1 MPGRLLRWL
10 TTVFV
15 PGGLVVMG
23 ACILAWRPDL
33 IPQTL
38 VPLLEV
44 MPAIVVLAGLVLA
57 WFFHRSRM
65 TFAILLVGAAY
76 AVLLYLTDGHARAQN
91 VDRLI
96 LSLVDILLPI
106 NLAALLVIKERGV
119 FTPRGLWL
127 LGAIVLQAIGVSL
140 VAHSGSVAIEDAL
153 TGAWIDNTLTAWTG
167 LPQAALVAFG
177 AAIGF
182 VMIRL
187 SITGQA
193 VEHGFLW
200 TLVSVYLALH
210 VHHAP
215 GSLLYVIAAGLVLGI
230 SLLQTS
236 YAMAYHDEL
245 TQLAGR
251 RAFHETLLRLSSDY
265 VIAMIDID
273 HFKTFNDAYGHAVGD
288 QVLRMVA
295 SHIAQV
301 SGGGQAFRYGGEE
314 FAVVFP
320 GKRLVDVA
328 PHLEELRVTIEAARF
343 TLRGRRR
350 PRKRPTGSDTAR
362 NTARLPRRDVF
373 VTVSMGAAQPSA
385 RGVDP
390 AQVVIA
396 ADRALYRAKK
406 AGRNQLKY

>member
-10 TTVFV
+10 TTVCV

-33 IPQTL
+33 IPQAL
-38 VPLLEV
+38 VPLLGV

-57 WFFHRSRM
+57 WVFHRSRT
-65 TFAILLVGAAY
+65 TFAVLLVGATY
-76 AVLLYLTDGHARAQN
+76 AVLLYLTDGPPHAQN

-96 LSLVDILLPI
+96 LCLVDILLPI

-119 FTPRGLWL
+119 FTRRGLWL
-127 LGAIVLQAIGVSL
+127 LGAIVVQAIGVSL
-140 VAHSGSVAIEDAL
+140 VAHSGSAAIEDAS

-187 SITGQA
+187 SITRQA

-200 TLVSVYLALH
+200 TLVAVYLALH

-215 GSLLYVIAAGLVLGI
+215 GPLLYVIAAGLVLGI

-273 HFKTFNDAYGHAVGD
+273 HSKTFNDAYGHAVGD

-320 GKRLVDVA
+320 GKRLADVA

-343 TLRGRRR
+343 TLRGHHR
-350 PRKRPTGSDTAR
+350 PRKRPTGNDTAR

-373 VTVSMGAAQPSA
+373 VTVSMGAAQPSD
-385 RGVDP
+385 RRVDP

-396 ADRALYRAKK
+396 ADRVLYRAKK
-406 AGRNQLKY
+406 AGRNRLKY